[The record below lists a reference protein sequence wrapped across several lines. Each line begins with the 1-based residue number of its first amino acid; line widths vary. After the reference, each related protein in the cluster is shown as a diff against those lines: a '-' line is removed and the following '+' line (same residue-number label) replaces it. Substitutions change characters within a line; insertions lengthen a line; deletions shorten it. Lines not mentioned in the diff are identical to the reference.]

1 VSAVLDIEELY
12 RDHARRL
19 AGYLMRA
26 TGDAEVAADL
36 TAETFAAA
44 LVARERYRPE
54 LGAPS
59 TWLYGIAAHK
69 LGDWRRRG
77 YAEDR
82 ARRRLGIER
91 PALTEHDLSEFSR
104 LADEVTVVELLDD
117 LPADQRSAV
126 RARLLDDRDYGEIA
140 TTEGVSEAAIRQR
153 VSRGLAG
160 LRGRIGGER

>member
-1 VSAVLDIEELY
+1 MLSSEEIEQLY
-12 RDHARRL
+12 RVHARRV

-26 TGDAEVAADL
+26 TGDPEVAADL

-54 LGAPS
+54 LGAPT

-69 LGDWRRRG
+69 LTDWRRRG

-91 PALTEHDLSEFSR
+91 PPLSQEDVAELSR
-104 LADEVTVVELLDD
+104 LAQEVTVISFLEEL
-117 LPADQRSAV
+117 PSDQRQAV
-126 RARLLDDRDYGEIA
+126 RARLLDERPYREIA
-140 TTEGVSEAAIRQR
+140 VDEGVSEAAIRQR

-160 LRGRIGGER
+160 LRERIGGER

>member
-1 VSAVLDIEELY
+1 MSPAEIEALY

-26 TGDAEVAADL
+26 TNDPEVAADL

-44 LVARERYRPE
+44 LVGRDRYRAE
-54 LGAPS
+54 RGAPT

-69 LGDWRRRG
+69 LNDWRRRG

-91 PALTEHDLSEFSR
+91 PRLSEQDVAEFSR
-104 LADEVTVVELLDD
+104 LADEVTVVELLEE
-117 LPADQRSAV
+117 LPPDQRSAL
-126 RARLLDDRDYGEIA
+126 RARLLDDRAYGEIA
-140 TTEGVSEAAIRQR
+140 VAEGVSEAAIRQR
-153 VSRGLAG
+153 VSRGLAS
-160 LRGRIGGER
+160 LRTRLGGDR